1 MVIFELIYADTSFLS
16 ILHRD
21 LKQEFNR
28 EKISKASKFRK
39 LWHFYFLKPFSNCTV
54 VMRFYRP
61 NIPLCIQKI
70 KLLVKFYL
78 NTVIVLKPS
87 ENVVF

>member
-1 MVIFELIYADTSFLS
+1 MMQAPKKQRLKTHLETKEDISLMVIFELIYADTSFLS

-39 LWHFYFLKPFSNCTV
+39 LWYVYFLEQFS
-54 VMRFYRP
+54 
-61 NIPLCIQKI
+61 
-70 KLLVKFYL
+70 
-78 NTVIVLKPS
+78 
-87 ENVVF
+87 

>member
-1 MVIFELIYADTSFLS
+1 MMQAPKKQRLKTHLETKEDISLMVIFELIYADTSFLS

-39 LWHFYFLKPFSNCTV
+39 L
-54 VMRFYRP
+54 
-61 NIPLCIQKI
+61 
-70 KLLVKFYL
+70 
-78 NTVIVLKPS
+78 
-87 ENVVF
+87 